1 MKQYLYTLSFLF
13 TFLCICQNNYLHQVL
28 LLNEGCYDY
37 YNEEILDPP
46 TVGVYN
52 PETNTYNTEIEIPN
66 ARFASDLIIDD
77 GFFYVAA
84 DNKILKYNLDTYE
97 LINSIDYAGVRKLT
111 IYDDFLF
118 VSRGDYDLETY
129 SPIIFDSYLD
139 VYLKENFSYYYS
151 FDTSNNGP
159 QWSTESLLIVDNK
172 LYIAINNAYEWGNY
186 KGIIGIVDISN
197 MSYSELDLGDDG
209 KNPINMMY
217 RNGNI
222 YTLNNKN
229 WDGSSVSILNLPTS
243 SLVETITLSD
253 VSAGCGVSII
263 RDDKL
268 NYQKSSETEMHIFN
282 LETLE
287 QEGLVNNLENNY
299 YAVALNP
306 LSDYLY
312 AAIANFT
319 SNSGVLIFD
328 ENNNQV
334 NSFFADVATS
344 KIVFDIRNE
353 TSSNLVEE
361 KNNLDIIGVSDVLGR
376 SVNDKTPIVIELLQ
390 NGDYNKKL
398 IIKK

>member
-1 MKQYLYTLSFLF
+1 MNIYILPFLF
-13 TFLCICQNNYLHQVL
+13 TALCFSQNNYLHQVL

-46 TVGVYN
+46 TIGIYN
-52 PETNTYNTEIEIPN
+52 AETNTYNTEIEIAN
-66 ARFASDLIIDD
+66 SRFASDLIVDD

-97 LINSIDYAGVRKLT
+97 LINSIEYSGVRKLT
-111 IYDDFLF
+111 IYEEFLF

-139 VYLKENFSYYYS
+139 VYSKEDLSLFYS
-151 FDTSNNGP
+151 FETSNDGP
-159 QWSTESLLIVDNK
+159 QWSTESLLTLDDK
-172 LYIAINNAYEWGNY
+172 LYVAINNAYEYGNY
-186 KGIIGIVDISN
+186 KGIIGVVNISN
-197 MSYSELDLGDDG
+197 MDYSELDLGSEG

-217 RNGNI
+217 RNNNI
-222 YTLNNKN
+222 YTVNNKN
-229 WDGSSVSILNLPTS
+229 WDGSSVSIVNVS
-243 SLVETITLSD
+243 SLIVETITLSD

-268 NYQKSSETEMHIFN
+268 NYQKSSDTEMYILN

-287 QEGLVNNLENNY
+287 QEGSVNNLENNY
-299 YAVALNP
+299 YAVASNP
-306 LSDYLY
+306 LNNYLY

-353 TSSNLVEE
+353 TSSNLIEE
-361 KNNLDIIGVSDVLGR
+361 KNSHEIISVSDILGR
-376 SVNDKTPIVIELLQ
+376 SVNNKTSIVIESLQ